1 MGKPSKGLK
10 QKLRDLALQAHEVEL
25 SRALSVLAESFDEWR
40 SGKIDSQELNGVIHR
55 YHQRTVREIFARYE
69 SNDDRALVA
78 SAVAAGILDR
88 QQLPA
93 ELVDDM
99 ERLIAF
105 FEVEAVK
112 QCIVADNSTASLF
125 GNAFGRA

>member
-1 MGKPSKGLK
+1 MGKPSKCLK

-40 SGKIDSQELNGVIHR
+40 SRKIDSHELNGVIHK
-55 YHQRTVREIFARYE
+55 YHQRTVREILARYE
-69 SNDDRALVA
+69 SKDDRALVA

-88 QQLPA
+88 QQLPT
-93 ELVDDM
+93 ELADDM

-112 QCIVADNSTASLF
+112 QCIVAGSSTASLF